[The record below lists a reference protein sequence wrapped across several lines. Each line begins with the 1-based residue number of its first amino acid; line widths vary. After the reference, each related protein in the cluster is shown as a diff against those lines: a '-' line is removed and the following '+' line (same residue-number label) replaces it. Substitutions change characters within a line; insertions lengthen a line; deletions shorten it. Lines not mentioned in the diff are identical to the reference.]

1 MTPEQQELLRLRDDM
16 RLTRREIAEHLG
28 ISLKSVKG
36 RLERARKAQAREEL
50 SDGIQDALE
59 RTGLDA
65 SNARF
70 GYRRVKDESGSF
82 NTVFWRM
89 PEEQQAGLIDRIKE
103 ALSDLPAL
111 PKIPPPKRADED
123 LLNVIPIADAHIG
136 MMAWGREAGEDYDTD
151 KAAQRVMEWV
161 GKCVDAAPPAHE
173 CIILDVGDLTH
184 ADDQTNQTPRSKHG
198 LDVATRHYR
207 TVETTIAALASSV
220 EYAAQKHRKVRVR
233 ILPGNHN
240 PHAYLAVLFALKE
253 RYRASPH
260 IEVEAEPGEFWVH
273 EFGKVMLCAHHGD
286 KADANRLAHFM
297 ADEFAEIWGR
307 TKHRFLFTGHLHHK
321 KAQDIGGIEW
331 EQLRALSDRD
341 AFAYSHAYSAR
352 AALQALTFH
361 RERGKLQG
369 FHVSAYA

>member
-1 MTPEQQELLRLRDDM
+1 MTPEQQELLRLRDVL
-16 RLTRREIAEHLG
+16 RWTRREIAEHLG
-28 ISLKSVKG
+28 ISQGAVKD
-36 RLERARKAQAREEL
+36 RLERARKAQAREAL
-50 SDGIQDALE
+50 SGGIQDALE
-59 RTGLDA
+59 RTGIDP

-70 GYRRVKDESGSF
+70 GYRRIKDEDGSF

-89 PEEQQAGLIDRIKE
+89 PAAEQTSLAERIRDT
-103 ALSDLPAL
+103 LSELPAL
-111 PKIPPPKRADED
+111 PRITPPKRADKD

-136 MMAWGREAGEDYDTD
+136 MMAWGGETGEDYDTD
-151 KAAQRVMEWV
+151 KAARRVMEWV
-161 GKCVDAAPPAHE
+161 GKCVDAAPSAQE

-184 ADDQTNQTPRSKHG
+184 ADDQSNQTPRSKHG
-198 LDVATRHYR
+198 LDVDTRHYR
-207 TVETTIAALASSV
+207 TVETTIAALASSI

-253 RYRASPH
+253 RYRASSQ

-273 EFGKVMLCAHHGD
+273 EHGKVMLCAHHGD

-331 EQLRALSDRD
+331 EQLRALSARD
-341 AFAYSHAYSAR
+341 AHAYSNAYSAR

-361 RERGKLQG
+361 REAGKVQS